1 MHIIAVGLNYRTAPV
16 EIRERFAFD
25 EQYLPMALQQL
36 KETKS
41 ILECVIV
48 STCNRTEIYAVVDR
62 LYMCGHYVRNFLEK
76 WFRIPRERMKD
87 YLYIYEDRQA
97 IEHLFR
103 VTSGLDSMVI
113 GETQI
118 LGQVRDAF
126 LKAQAQKATGTMFN
140 TLFKQAVTMAK
151 RAHSETSI
159 GENPVSVSY
168 AAVELGKRIF
178 GDFQGKTVLLVGAG
192 KMSELTLKHLTAGGA
207 EKVVVV
213 NRTYEKAVEL
223 ASKTN
228 GTARPIEKLPEELAK
243 ADVVISSTGA
253 AGFVLTRETVRM
265 AMSARKSRPLFMID
279 IAVPRDI
286 EPGISELSNVYLYDI
301 DDLEFIVETNLN
313 ERRKEALKIE
323 AMVEKEIEAFEQWY
337 KLLGVSPVIRALQEK
352 SVAIHEETMSSM
364 LNKLPGLG
372 EREVDVIRK
381 LTKSMLNQMM
391 RDPIMRVKELAAER
405 RGEEALDM
413 FTHLFALE
421 QRLADAASAEEA
433 RKAAVKA
440 AAAEQQSKE
449 AIAGPDDRD
458 RKQRIAIAAG
468 ELLAHS

>member
-126 LKAQAQKATGTMFN
+126 LKAQAEKATGTMFN

-178 GDFQGKTVLLVGAG
+178 GDFRGKTVLLVGAG

-228 GTARPIEKLPEELAK
+228 GTARPIEKLQEELAL

-372 EREVDVIRK
+372 EREVEVIRK

-421 QRLADAASAEEA
+421 QRLAEAARAEEA
-433 RKAAVKA
+433 EKA
-440 AAAEQQSKE
+440 AAKAMAAEQPKE
-449 AIAGPDDRD
+449 SITGSEDRD
-458 RKQRIAIAAG
+458 RKQRITVAAG